1 MFRNKHSPEE
11 IVKTYSSNSRRR
23 RERMVQGEKFEII
36 TGCLNEK
43 DQFTDSRIRIVNMRK
58 SAKN

>member
-1 MFRNKHSPEE
+1 MFRNKHNPEE

-36 TGCLNEK
+36 TGCLKKTNLQIQE
-43 DQFTDSRIRIVNMRK
+43 SE
-58 SAKN
+58 

>member
-1 MFRNKHSPEE
+1 MFKNKYSPEE
-11 IVKTYSSNSRRR
+11 IVKMYSSNSRRR
-23 RERMVQGEKFEII
+23 RERMVQGKKFEII
-36 TGCLNEK
+36 TAYLNEK

>member
-1 MFRNKHSPEE
+1 MFRNKHRPEE
-11 IVKTYSSNSRRR
+11 IVKMYNSNSRRR

-36 TGCLNEK
+36 TGYLNEK